1 MRAPHSLAEVL
12 SRGEE
17 GQEAHDRQSL
27 ASAEAPDRAAAGG
40 LAGRGSAA
48 GRSWVGGRPLA
59 APGACG
65 RDAPDDGTPGYTG
78 ADRQQGLPRAGPRAR
93 HDRSAVGIAP
103 APCASVSVSS
113 VPRM

>member
-48 GRSWVGGRPLA
+48 GRSWVGWWWTARSPRGMWTR
-59 APGACG
+59 C
-65 RDAPDDGTPGYTG
+65 TG
-78 ADRQQGLPRAGPRAR
+78 
-93 HDRSAVGIAP
+93 
-103 APCASVSVSS
+103 
-113 VPRM
+113 